1 LRRSLPTQIA
11 DALARQIITH
21 ELPPGEKLNEVE
33 ISTQWGVSR
42 APVREALLL
51 LQQRGLVTMASQ
63 KGARVAALTLEEL
76 EQLFDIR
83 ASLFA
88 LAARKAALTR
98 NGDKVARLKRLSRML
113 ESGAETPER
122 YAEASTE
129 AALEIADLS
138 DSPLLKDMLISF
150 AERIA

>member
-1 LRRSLPTQIA
+1 
-11 DALARQIITH
+11 
-21 ELPPGEKLNEVE
+21 
-33 ISTQWGVSR
+33 
-42 APVREALLL
+42 
-51 LQQRGLVTMASQ
+51 
-63 KGARVAALTLEEL
+63 

-113 ESGAETPER
+113 ESGAETPEH

-150 AERIA
+150 AERIARYTRLGFGPMSRRRRSLKLWSQL